1 MRSFVGII
9 IIILFVACTRNKS
22 VQVSGRVETGDT
34 VVYFQVN
41 DSLHKFRLDEKHY
54 FSGKIELEKGY
65 PIIVLGGFMMIVFQ
79 PPQCYRSS
87 SRSAPC
93 RG

>member
-54 FSGKIELEKGY
+54 FSGKIELEKGTTTAKIKITAMLDGY
-65 PIIVLGGFMMIVFQ
+65 KPSAGVFFSWS
-79 PPQCYRSS
+79 YR
-87 SRSAPC
+87 A
-93 RG
+93 

>member
-54 FSGKIELEKGY
+54 FSGKITGKGY
-65 PIIVLGGFMMIVFQ
+65 LCSFHSLFD
-79 PPQCYRSS
+79 SS
-87 SRSAPC
+87 FFNTWR
-93 RG
+93 RFRN

>member
-54 FSGKIELEKGY
+54 FSGKIELENGY
-65 PIIVLGGFMMIVFQ
+65 LCSFHSLFD
-79 PPQCYRSS
+79 SS
-87 SRSAPC
+87 FFNTWR
-93 RG
+93 RFRNQYE